1 MQDDDDDDDHDDDD
15 EDLESVRLWD
25 WPSISWLLHHF
36 HSTVVVSFLR
46 SAFVNNYGLKT
57 SIMRS

>member
-1 MQDDDDDDDHDDDD
+1 MQDDDDDDDDD
-15 EDLESVRLWD
+15 EDSESVRLWD
-25 WPSISWLLHHF
+25 WPSIRWLLHHF
-36 HSTVVVSFLR
+36 HSTVVGFGSFLR